1 MQAEADNFRSAC
13 KGARNEQK
21 RLLQTLCRHLADGP
35 MAAGR
40 GQRAVSEADYVVS
53 LDGERI
59 GVTDPEGEQTT
70 LALAELNGV
79 MIETN
84 DGGPLA
90 ADVWWLLFGADDRI
104 AVAFPQGASGEQA
117 AIDWLTGL
125 PGFDHDAM
133 IMAMGSTANAV
144 FPVWRRVPW
153 TEI

>member
-1 MQAEADNFRSAC
+1 VTEPA
-13 KGARNEQK
+13 
-21 RLLQTLCRHLADGP
+21 
-35 MAAGR
+35 
-40 GQRAVSEADYVVS
+40 YVIS

-59 GVTDPEGEQTT
+59 AVIDPEGEQTALT
-70 LALAELNGV
+70 LAELNGV

-84 DGGPLA
+84 DSAPFG

-117 AIDWLTGL
+117 AIEWLIAL

-144 FPVWRRVPW
+144 FPVWRRVPG